1 MALLTRMLERMA
13 LRCLIVDDSSRFLR
27 AARVLLEGEGIAVVG
42 VAATAAEALT
52 RAGELRPD
60 VVLID
65 IHLGEDS
72 GFTLVRQLDE
82 RAQSVADLP
91 VPLLVLISTHA
102 GEDFADLIAASPA
115 VGFLAKA
122 DLSARAVHDLIAS
135 VPQERR

>member
-1 MALLTRMLERMA
+1 MLERMA

>member
-1 MALLTRMLERMA
+1 M
-13 LRCLIVDDSSRFLR
+13 R
-27 AARVLLEGEGIAVVG
+27 A
-42 VAATAAEALT
+42 
-52 RAGELRPD
+52 
-60 VVLID
+60 
-65 IHLGEDS
+65 
-72 GFTLVRQLDE
+72 LVRQLDE